1 MLNYNFI
8 RARELHCYIRTWDII
23 IVGKSFCTNVTIG
36 PVFVTN
42 RFIKVVVASSLLK
55 ECWRTLFAIASRKSA
70 IVKLA
75 R

>member
-8 RARELHCYIRTWDII
+8 RARELHCYSRTWVI

-42 RFIKVVVASSLLK
+42 RFVKIVIASSLLK